1 MVTAL
6 SSPVLASGDAEAGS
20 SPGPGLTIAETV
32 LLFVIT
38 PLVIVGVI
46 WLAVVGASWARTPR
60 YRPGMTWW
68 ADPVWVNGPRADVEI
83 DIEPGHEPAAL
94 EQEVG
99 GARARW

>member
-1 MVTAL
+1 MLTAL
-6 SSPVLASGDAEAGS
+6 ASPVLASGDAEGGS
-20 SPGPGLTIAETV
+20 SPGPGLTIGETV
-32 LLFVIT
+32 LIFVIT

-68 ADPVWVNGPRADVEI
+68 ADPVWVNGPAA
-83 DIEPGHEPAAL
+83 PGDTAAPAAL